1 MGVQKRELTE
11 GQIECLR
18 LVARHYT
25 SKEIARKLGIS
36 HFTVDQ
42 RLDAAR
48 RKLGVASRKEA
59 AILFQS
65 MDTEELSDRFVY
77 EADAIAEQHPSPNL
91 DFPTSSRGYSY
102 AGGGFSKT
110 VLGSV
115 EKQDSKTNLQQLLSI
130 IRVPPIGG
138 ERHELSKTEVLL
150 QAVNIAFYSAIMLG
164 VTTIILTG
172 VMRVLS

>member
-1 MGVQKRELTE
+1 VGVQKRDLTE

-18 LVARHYT
+18 LVAGHYT

-59 AILFQS
+59 AMLFQS
-65 MDTEELSDRFVY
+65 MDDEKLSDRLVY
-77 EADAIAEQHPSPNL
+77 QADAIAEQEQAPNL
-91 DFPTSSRGYSY
+91 KLPTSSRGYSY
-102 AGGGFSKT
+102 AGGSFSERAF
-110 VLGSV
+110 GSV
-115 EKQDSKTNLQQLLSI
+115 EKRDSKASLQQLLSI

-138 ERHELSKTEVLL
+138 GRHELSKSEVLL

-164 VTTIILTG
+164 VVTIILTG